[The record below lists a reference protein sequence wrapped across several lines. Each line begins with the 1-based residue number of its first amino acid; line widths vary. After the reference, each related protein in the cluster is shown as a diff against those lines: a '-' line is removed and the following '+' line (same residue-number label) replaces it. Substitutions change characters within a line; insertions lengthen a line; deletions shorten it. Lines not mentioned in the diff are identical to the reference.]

1 LAATLGD
8 AFDQPAGGLDVEL
21 SRRQVIEKEKRL
33 GALDDKVIDA
43 HGDQIDA
50 DVITT
55 AGGLGNQKLG
65 TDAVGGGDEQR
76 VRIPGGLE
84 IEQAAEAAKLGI
96 RARPLGCR
104 RQRLDG
110 FDEGVAGIDI
120 DAGRFVTRAPG

>member
-1 LAATLGD
+1 MPARRSVARTGLLLAAVLALCRIASLGKELLV
-8 AFDQPAGGLDVEL
+8 AGTF
-21 SRRQVIEKEKRL
+21 
-33 GALDDKVIDA
+33 GA
-43 HGDQIDA
+43 GDQIDA
-50 DVITT
+50 YVITA

-96 RARPLGCR
+96 RAGPLGCR

-120 DAGRFVTRAPG
+120 DTGILVTRAPG